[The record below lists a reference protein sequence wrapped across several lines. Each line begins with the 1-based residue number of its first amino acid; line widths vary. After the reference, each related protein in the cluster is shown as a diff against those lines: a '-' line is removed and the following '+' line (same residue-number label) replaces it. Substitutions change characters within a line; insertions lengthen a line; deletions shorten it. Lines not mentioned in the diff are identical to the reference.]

1 MRQQDIAEHMKLIGF
16 KVKDVVT
23 GFTGVVTSVSFDLYG
38 CVQAIVSPG
47 LTEKGEPGDGR
58 WFDMKRL
65 VPTSEAPVMALPSF
79 AVEAVPGPEFKP
91 AQASNPI
98 R

>member
-1 MRQQDIAEHMKLIGF
+1 MNQESIKEHFKLLGLQ
-16 KVKDVVT
+16 VKDAVS

-38 CVQAIVSPG
+38 CVQAIVTPG
-47 LTEKGEPGDGR
+47 LDEKGQPQDGR

-65 VPTSEAPVMALPSF
+65 APTAQTPVMALPDFSI
-79 AVEAVPGPEFKP
+79 VPGPEHKP
-91 AQASNPI
+91 AFTSNPI